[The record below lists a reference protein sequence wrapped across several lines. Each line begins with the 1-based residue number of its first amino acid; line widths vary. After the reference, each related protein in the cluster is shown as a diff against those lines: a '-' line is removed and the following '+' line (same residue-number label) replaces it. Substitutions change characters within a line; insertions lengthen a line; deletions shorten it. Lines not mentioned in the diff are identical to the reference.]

1 MRAKIGNGLL
11 MPEVILYIYQ
21 EVAIQNDMIES
32 INTSSDEMFLRRQYL
47 DYFPNGF

>member
-1 MRAKIGNGLL
+1 
-11 MPEVILYIYQ
+11 MPEVIFDIYQ
-21 EVAIQNDMIES
+21 EVAIQNDTIKS